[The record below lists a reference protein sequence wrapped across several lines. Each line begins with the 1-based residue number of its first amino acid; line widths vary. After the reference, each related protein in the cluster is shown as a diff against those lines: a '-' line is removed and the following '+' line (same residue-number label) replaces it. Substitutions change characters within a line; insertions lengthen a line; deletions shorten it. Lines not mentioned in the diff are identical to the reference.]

1 MKTRCFVPD
10 HFARIAAAVFAAL
23 AALAFLS
30 MTGCSTVQYDAFA
43 EFAATARD
51 LREGT
56 DAALAVPAAWS
67 RDRYIDEKVAASTDT
82 AAVEEI
88 VGLVLVLD
96 PKAFGWSMKE
106 PLPPFMVH
114 KRFREGFYTLNTALV
129 EYAELLEALS
139 ALDLGREEFELQAH
153 TLNANLRDA
162 TRAVGDTSSAEG
174 IALFSTVSIEISRQ
188 YLDDHKRVHLKEAIT
203 ANQQPIEEASECI
216 RGGLRIALRELCH
229 EYEVRAQGLRT
240 DLHPRA
246 SISLAERR
254 RRVEKLVALN
264 EEMIDR
270 LSALRVLDES
280 YGELPA
286 ANRELAAS
294 LDDADVNL
302 RAIRDIAANATLLR
316 ALYRELLL
324 ESGASNP

>member
-1 MKTRCFVPD
+1 MKTHRQSLVRFSGL
-10 HFARIAAAVFAAL
+10 ATAAFAAL
-23 AALAFLS
+23 IVLS
-30 MTGCSTVQYDAFA
+30 ISGCSTVPYDAFA

-67 RDRYIDEKVAASTDT
+67 RDRYIDEKVAASTDS

-96 PKAFGWSMKE
+96 PKAFGWAMKE
-106 PLPPFMVH
+106 PLPPFMVL

-129 EYAELLEALS
+129 EYAELLDALS
-139 ALDLGREEFELQAH
+139 TLDLDREDFELQAH
-153 TLNANLRDA
+153 TLNTNLRDA
-162 TRAVGDTSSAEG
+162 TRAVGDTSCAEG
-174 IALFSTVSIEISRQ
+174 IALFSTAAIEISRQ
-188 YLDDHKRVHLKEAIT
+188 YLDDHKRAHLKEAIT
-203 ANQQPIEEASECI
+203 ANQQPIEDASDCI
-216 RGGLRIALRELCH
+216 RGGLRIALQELCH
-229 EYEVRAQGLRT
+229 EYEERAQALRT
-240 DLHPRA
+240 DLHPYA
-246 SISLAERR
+246 SISRAERR

-280 YGELPA
+280 YGMLPA
-286 ANRELAAS
+286 ANRELAVS
-294 LDDADVNL
+294 LDDADFNL

-316 ALYRELLL
+316 ALYRELSL
-324 ESGASNP
+324 ETNASNP

>member
-1 MKTRCFVPD
+1 VKTHRQSLVRFSGL
-10 HFARIAAAVFAAL
+10 ATAAFAAL
-23 AALAFLS
+23 IVLS
-30 MTGCSTVQYDAFA
+30 ISGCSTVPYDAFA

-67 RDRYIDEKVAASTDT
+67 RDRYIDEKVAASTDS

-96 PKAFGWSMKE
+96 PKAFGWAMKE
-106 PLPPFMVH
+106 PLPPFMVL

-129 EYAELLEALS
+129 EYAELLDALS
-139 ALDLGREEFELQAH
+139 TLDLDREDFELQAH
-153 TLNANLRDA
+153 TLNTNLRDA

-174 IALFSTVSIEISRQ
+174 IALFSTAAIEISRQ
-188 YLDDHKRVHLKEAIT
+188 YLDDHKRAHLKEAIT
-203 ANQQPIEEASECI
+203 ANQQPIEEASDCI
-216 RGGLRIALRELCH
+216 RGGLRIALQELCH
-229 EYEVRAQGLRT
+229 EYEERAQALRT
-240 DLHPRA
+240 DLHPYA
-246 SISLAERR
+246 SISRAERR

-280 YGELPA
+280 YGMLPA
-286 ANRELAAS
+286 ANRELAVS
-294 LDDADVNL
+294 LDDADFNL

-316 ALYRELLL
+316 ALYRELSL
-324 ESGASNP
+324 ETNASNP

>member
-1 MKTRCFVPD
+1 MRTKRAGFVRLSG
-10 HFARIAAAVFAAL
+10 FAAAAFAAL
-23 AALAFLS
+23 IILS
-30 MTGCSTVQYDAFA
+30 VSGCGTVQYDAFA

-67 RDRYIDEKVAASTDT
+67 RDRYIEEKAVASTDS

-96 PKAFGWSMKE
+96 PKAFGWSMTE

-129 EYAELLEALS
+129 EYAELLDALS
-139 ALDLGREEFELQAH
+139 TLDLGREEFELQAH
-153 TLNANLRDA
+153 TLNASFRDA
-162 TRAVGDTSSAEG
+162 ARAVGDTSSAEG
-174 IALFSTVSIEISRQ
+174 IALFSTAAIEISRQ
-188 YLDDHKRVHLKEAIT
+188 YLDDHKRTHLKEAIA
-203 ANQQPIEEASECI
+203 ANQSPIEEASDCI

-229 EYEVRAQGLRT
+229 EYEVRAQALRT
-240 DLHPRA
+240 DLHPHA
-246 SISLAERR
+246 TISLAERR

-294 LDDADVNL
+294 LDDADFNL
-302 RAIRDIAANATLLR
+302 QAIRDIAANATLLQ
-316 ALYRELLL
+316 ALYRELSL
-324 ESGASNP
+324 ESDASNP

>member
-1 MKTRCFVPD
+1 MKTQRHGSVRLSCV
-10 HFARIAAAVFAAL
+10 ASAVFAAL
-23 AALAFLS
+23 IILS
-30 MTGCSTVQYDAFA
+30 ISGCSTVQYDAFA

-82 AAVEEI
+82 AAAEEI

-106 PLPPFMVH
+106 PLPPFMVL

-129 EYAELLEALS
+129 EYAELLDALS
-139 ALDLGREEFELQAH
+139 TLDLDREDFELQAH
-153 TLNANLRDA
+153 TLNTNLRDA

-174 IALFSTVSIEISRQ
+174 IALFSTAAIEISRQ
-188 YLDDHKRVHLKEAIT
+188 YLDDHKRAHLKEAIT
-203 ANQQPIEEASECI
+203 ANQQPIEEASDCI
-216 RGGLRIALRELCH
+216 RGGLRIALQELCH
-229 EYEVRAQGLRT
+229 EYEERAQALRT
-240 DLHPRA
+240 DLHPYA
-246 SISLAERR
+246 SISRAERR

-280 YGELPA
+280 YGKLPA

-294 LDDADVNL
+294 LDDADFNL

-316 ALYRELLL
+316 ALYRELSL
-324 ESGASNP
+324 ESDASNP